1 MLLETLLQHIDIKH
15 ILFNSI
21 KIPVLFLR
29 ARSGSPVC
37 QCGLSNAILAVS
49 GAEADNGLALSV
61 PEL

>member
-1 MLLETLLQHIDIKH
+1 METFQLLRQHIRIKH
-15 ILFNSI
+15 IPL
-21 KIPVLFLR
+21 KVTVPVLFWP
-29 ARSGSPVC
+29 AHSGCLVC